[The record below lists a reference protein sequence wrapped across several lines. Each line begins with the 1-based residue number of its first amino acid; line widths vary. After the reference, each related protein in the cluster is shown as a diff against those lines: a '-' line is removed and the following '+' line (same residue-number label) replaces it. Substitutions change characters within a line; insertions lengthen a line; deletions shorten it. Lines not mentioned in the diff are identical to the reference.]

1 MMGNPRFFWTYG
13 DEDLVKWMIQIAEGV
28 HPATLK
34 ASVLGKWLWC
44 IFDQL
49 LVNFDERA
57 VCARHGYLNC
67 AVKVNRYRTDTSNG
81 PMG

>member
-28 HPATLK
+28 HPATLA

-44 IFDQL
+44 IFDQF
-49 LVNFDERA
+49 LVNFDE
-57 VCARHGYLNC
+57 
-67 AVKVNRYRTDTSNG
+67 
-81 PMG
+81 